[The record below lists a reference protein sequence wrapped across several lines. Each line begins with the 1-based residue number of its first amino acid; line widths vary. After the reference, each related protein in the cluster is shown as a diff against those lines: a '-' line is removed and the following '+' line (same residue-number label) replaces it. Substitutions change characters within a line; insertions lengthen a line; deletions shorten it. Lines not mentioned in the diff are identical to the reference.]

1 MARDHHRV
9 EPVIGE
15 PRGPLPDLVGDQ
27 FVVGLG
33 DEQFRSLRQ
42 RLGHHLVP
50 ARRGPVAGHPGQ
62 YPGDHLRRVRVEDQD
77 SHDRLAKLT
86 AHWKS
91 TLMPSAQAF
100 GVEYSRG
107 LWLMPSYLP
116 GTKTIP
122 VGQIAAISPAS

>member
-1 MARDHHRV
+1 MAGDHHRIESV
-9 EPVIGE
+9 VGE
-15 PRGPLPDLVGDQ
+15 PGEPLPYLSGDQ
-27 FVVGLG
+27 LVVRLG
-33 DEQFRSLRQ
+33 DEQFGRVRQ
-42 RLGHHLVP
+42 EFGHHVVS
-50 ARRGPVAGHPGQ
+50 ARGGPVVGHPGQ
-62 YPGDHLRRVRVEDQD
+62 YPGDRLRRVRVEDQD